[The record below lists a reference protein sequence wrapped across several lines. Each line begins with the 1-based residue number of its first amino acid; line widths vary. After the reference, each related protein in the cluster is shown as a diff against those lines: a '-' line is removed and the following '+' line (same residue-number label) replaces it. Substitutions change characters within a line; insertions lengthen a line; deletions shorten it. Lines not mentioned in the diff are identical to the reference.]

1 MVDFKLI
8 NSVHCDLTPNILAFC
23 SFPFPS
29 FVVLQQSNKAISYT
43 INGTPIKIFSDTD
56 EKIITSFCTF
66 RNFTS
71 KEYIVIGYNNG
82 NIEIR
87 KLPSLKIHVSY
98 ENERSK
104 QEKVNLKVAV
114 SPDAQFI
121 LASTNG
127 DLYMLLNIDT
137 VNANLSNNLGNLGF

>member
-1 MVDFKLI
+1 M
-8 NSVHCDLTPNILAFC
+8 
-23 SFPFPS
+23 
-29 FVVLQQSNKAISYT
+29 
-43 INGTPIKIFSDTD
+43 IFSDMD

-71 KEYIVIGYNNG
+71 KEYIVIEYNNG

-127 DLYMLLNIDT
+127 DLYMLSNIDT